1 MGYGRNVAEM
11 LEKWLEIGELPL
23 QKIRASRA
31 WNEPK
36 KPLDIPTS
44 SGEHVDFPHL

>member
-31 WNEPK
+31 WNEQK
-36 KPLDIPTS
+36 KTS
-44 SGEHVDFPHL
+44 GYPYV